1 MDRPVGATAG
11 QDQDHE
17 AIPGHGAGAASG
29 AVPKSGAKKP
39 RRKVVRGARDGQGGV
54 TPYRRW
60 RDVRGRHFTYNDFP
74 HRNPMGPPRK
84 VDSHPVNIY
93 KS

>member
-39 RRKVVRGARDGQGGV
+39 RRKVVRGARDGSV
-54 TPYRRW
+54 RSLLLAVYSRRGEI
-60 RDVRGRHFTYNDFP
+60 RL
-74 HRNPMGPPRK
+74 
-84 VDSHPVNIY
+84 HPD
-93 KS
+93 